1 MTEENYRKGEI
12 HLSSLEVGRAFRTA
26 GASDNDN
33 FSESSATGTTYSKSF
48 LDADEV
54 YKITGSAGGKVVT
67 LNAAGEEHR
76 FPEEKRV
83 FEVARE
89 GYDRLVQRARDGD

>member
-1 MTEENYRKGEI
+1 MTEAYRKGEI

-54 YKITGSAGGKVVT
+54 YKITACDDDEVVAV
-67 LNAAGEEHR
+67 NAANKEHR
-76 FPEEKRV
+76 FPKEKRV

-89 GYDRLVQRARDGD
+89 GYDRLAERVRDGD